1 MATSATYRVS
11 TAFKSVMKTIQSLT
25 VVFKS
30 DPIRVG
36 RLFREDDGIEGCF
49 IFHRRP
55 DQVSALNLSQG
66 QKFTARL
73 AVM

>member
-1 MATSATYRVS
+1 
-11 TAFKSVMKTIQSLT
+11 

-66 QKFTARL
+66 HNFTARL